1 MPAVLIAGGG
11 PAGLAAA
18 IALAERKVPVTVVDP
33 SGKTAETRGELLAH
47 GAAQIVQRLGL
58 GHVLNDAL
66 LISDVVSHWGAAGLQ
81 SHGTHPGLGLHGW
94 GIDRRALAKAMRE
107 RALDLGVTLH
117 EARVSQSHPSETGWR
132 VMVKTPAGAET
143 RHADYVIDATG
154 RPAHIARRQ
163 QATVLHGPALVA
175 ALWQLGVPQHAT
187 MQAEAASNG
196 WWYTVPHKTGG
207 TVGFVT
213 GAATAKRI
221 SARPTAFLD
230 SVKDTLSLVS
240 LNGISTPPWSMDCRS
255 AALDHTSG
263 SAWLATGDAAT
274 AFDPITSQGLFNALS
289 AGFFAGNAAADAVSG
304 DAEAP
309 KVYDAL
315 LTRTVE
321 RAHATTHLQYA
332 ALPFDTPFWRHHARA
347 GMEKSKTSAVPA

>member
-18 IALAERKVPVTVVDP
+18 IALSERKVPVTVVDP

-47 GAAQIVQRLGL
+47 GAAQIVRRLGL
-58 GHVLNDAL
+58 SHVLNDAL

-94 GIDRRALAKAMRE
+94 GIDRNLLSRAMRDRALG
-107 RALDLGVTLH
+107 LGVTLR
-117 EARVSQSHPSETGWR
+117 EARVTHTNASETGWS
-132 VMVKTPAGAET
+132 VVVKAPAGPET
-143 RHADYVIDATG
+143 LHADYVIDATG

-163 QATVLHGPALVA
+163 TATVLHGPALVA
-175 ALWQLGVPQHAT
+175 VLWQLDAPRHAT
-187 MQAEAASNG
+187 MQAEATPHG

-213 GAATAKRI
+213 DAATAKRI
-221 SARPTAFLD
+221 SAAPSAFLD
-230 SVKDTLSLVS
+230 KMRNTLSLVS
-240 LNGISTPPWSMDCRS
+240 LDTVTAQPWRMDCRS
-255 AALDHTSG
+255 AVLDHTSG
-263 SAWLATGDAAT
+263 PGWLATGDAAA

-304 DAEAP
+304 DAVAP
-309 KVYDAL
+309 KTYDAL

-321 RAHATTHLQYA
+321 RTHATTHLQYA

-347 GMEKSKTSAVPA
+347 GMEKSKTSAIPA